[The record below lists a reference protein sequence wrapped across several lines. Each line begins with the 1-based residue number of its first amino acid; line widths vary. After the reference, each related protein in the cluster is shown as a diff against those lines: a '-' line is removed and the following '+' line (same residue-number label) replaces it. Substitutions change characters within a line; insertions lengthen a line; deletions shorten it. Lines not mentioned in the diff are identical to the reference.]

1 MSSLLFDLRLIVRGF
16 WRRPGFT
23 IAATVPLALA
33 MGANTTLFH
42 ITDAL
47 VLQPRALMD
56 SQNLYVL
63 WETSTRRDGL
73 MSEISYP
80 DFLDWRRENRSF
92 QDMAAM
98 GSINWSHG
106 WSEGGDGIREILY
119 RAVSWSFFDVL
130 GIDAAMGRTFVP
142 EDEERG
148 ADRVAVVSHGFWQ
161 SQLGGLGDVIGQT
174 ILLGPEGDE
183 PYTVVGVMPPELAFP
198 GGAQLW
204 TPLGRDLA
212 GFWRGLRRR
221 LVPWVGRFV
230 CSWSA
235 SPRNFSRRGGG

>member
-1 MSSLLFDLRLIVRGF
+1 MSSLLFDLRLIVRGL

-92 QDMAAM
+92 QNLAAM

-106 WSEGGDGIREILY
+106 WSEGGRRDPRDSLPSRIVVVFRCSRCRCRHGP
-119 RAVSWSFFDVL
+119 DV
-130 GIDAAMGRTFVP
+130 RS
-142 EDEERG
+142 RG
-148 ADRVAVVSHGFWQ
+148 
-161 SQLGGLGDVIGQT
+161 
-174 ILLGPEGDE
+174 
-183 PYTVVGVMPPELAFP
+183 
-198 GGAQLW
+198 
-204 TPLGRDLA
+204 
-212 GFWRGLRRR
+212 
-221 LVPWVGRFV
+221 
-230 CSWSA
+230 
-235 SPRNFSRRGGG
+235 